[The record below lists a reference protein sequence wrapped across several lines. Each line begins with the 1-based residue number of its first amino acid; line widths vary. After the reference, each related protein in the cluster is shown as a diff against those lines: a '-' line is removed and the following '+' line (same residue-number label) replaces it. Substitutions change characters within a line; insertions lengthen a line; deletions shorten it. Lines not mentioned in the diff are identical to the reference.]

1 MTGYSGMTETRKRNA
16 KKVTII
22 VRNMELNK
30 MIAELQTERA
40 AIEDAMAVLERLA
53 LTQRKRRGRP
63 PAWLTVAR
71 SANANA
77 GEPVEA
83 PKRVLSAASR
93 KKMAAAQK
101 KRWAAVRKEKAATE

>member
-1 MTGYSGMTETRKRNA
+1 
-16 KKVTII
+16 
-22 VRNMELNK
+22 MELNK

-63 PAWLTVAR
+63 PAWLTMAR
-71 SANANA
+71 SATAA
-77 GEPVEA
+77 PVESA
-83 PKRVLSAASR
+83 KRVVSAAAR

-101 KRWAAVRKEKAATE
+101 KRWAAIRKQKAAQE